1 MFDKIKNL
9 MDMQRKMQE
18 IKRQLD
24 SMSFEVKSAD
34 GLVTIGMNGSEQVQ
48 HVSIGADIAGVKTD
62 VLERAIKDAFNRAI
76 KQSHELAAQK
86 MKDIT
91 GVNLPGM

>member
-9 MDMQRKMQE
+9 MEMQKKMQE

-24 SMSFEVKSAD
+24 SMTFEIKSSD
-34 GLVTIGMNGSEQVQ
+34 GSVTIGMNGSQEVQ
-48 HVSIGADIAGVKTD
+48 SVSIKADAAGLKAD
-62 VLERAIKDAFNRAI
+62 LLERAFKDTFNRAI
-76 KQSHELAAQK
+76 KRSHELAAQK

>member
-1 MFDKIKNL
+1 MFSKIKNL
-9 MDMQRKMQE
+9 MDMQKKMQE

-24 SMSFEVKSAD
+24 SMTFEIKSSD
-34 GLVTIGMNGSEQVQ
+34 GLVTIGMNGSQEVQ
-48 HVSIGADIAGVKTD
+48 SVSITADAAGLKAES
-62 VLERAIKDAFNRAI
+62 LERAFKDTFNRAI
-76 KQSHELAAQK
+76 KRSHELAAQK

>member
-1 MFDKIKNL
+1 
-9 MDMQRKMQE
+9 MQKKMQE

-24 SMSFEVKSAD
+24 SMTFEIKSSD
-34 GLVTIGMNGSEQVQ
+34 ELVTIAMNGSQEVQ
-48 HVSIGADIAGVKTD
+48 RVSINPSAAGLKTD
-62 VLERAIKDAFNRAI
+62 LLERAFKDTFNRAI
-76 KQSHELAAQK
+76 KRSHELAAQK

>member
-9 MDMQRKMQE
+9 MDMQKKMQE

-24 SMSFEVKSAD
+24 SMTFEIKSSD
-34 GLVTIGMNGSEQVQ
+34 GLVTIGMNGSQEVQ
-48 HVSIGADIAGVKTD
+48 SVSIAADAAGLKPD
-62 VLERAIKDAFNRAI
+62 LLERAFKDTFNRAI
-76 KQSHELAAQK
+76 KRSHELAAQK

-91 GVNLPGM
+91 GINLPGM

>member
-1 MFDKIKNL
+1 
-9 MDMQRKMQE
+9 MQKKMQE

-24 SMSFEVKSAD
+24 SMNFEIKSSD
-34 GLVTIGMNGSEQVQ
+34 GSVTIGMNGSQEVQ
-48 HVSIGADIAGVKTD
+48 SVSIMEDAAGLKKD
-62 VLERAIKDAFNRAI
+62 LLERAFKDTFNRAI
-76 KQSHELAAQK
+76 KRSHELAAQK

>member
-9 MDMQRKMQE
+9 MDMQKKMQE

-24 SMSFEVKSAD
+24 SATFEIKSSD
-34 GLVTIGMNGSEQVQ
+34 GLVTIGMNGSQEVQ
-48 HVSIGADIAGVKTD
+48 SVSITADAAGLKKD
-62 VLERAIKDAFNRAI
+62 LLERAFKDTFNRAI
-76 KQSHELAAQK
+76 KRSHELAAQK